1 MKSLYKSI
9 LISFIIIITA
19 IIIYILFVNS
29 RPLANS
35 KENSIDYPLVEIT
48 KLISKEHSIN
58 ITAYGEVISE
68 RVLKIKYRDKGRII
82 RIGNNINNGVYI
94 KKGDLLFEVDPFNI
108 KNDLKEKNLS
118 KRIILLTIQRIIGQ
132 METTHLKQQELIVQR
147 NIIKKQL
154 NKILANE
161 NKVFSENSIDNLRL
175 LLSSKE
181 EKLLDN
187 IELINLLSIEL
198 ETNKAEIE
206 KLDYNMAK
214 LNNDLKETKVVAPFS
229 GHISNLNIEVGQEI
243 SLNEVLGELSDS
255 DNLEVKFSI
264 GGIDY
269 YKLMQ
274 FSNNG
279 IGETITIKWL
289 IGNKYYKA
297 EAIIN
302 RIDGSINRQIAGI
315 NLYASIPSSSLSEIP
330 LGAFVEIK
338 LKRQVLSNSI
348 LVPLSSVFNNEFIFL
363 LKDGRLKKQK
373 IRIISEEYY
382 GILIEDDELSGKNIV
397 ITRLSDMRN
406 NMSINVLAK

>member
-108 KNDLKEKNLS
+108 KNDLKEKNSS
-118 KRIILLTIQRIIGQ
+118 KKIILLTIQRIIGQ

-187 IELINLLSIEL
+187 IELINLLSIE
-198 ETNKAEIE
+198 
-206 KLDYNMAK
+206 
-214 LNNDLKETKVVAPFS
+214 
-229 GHISNLNIEVGQEI
+229 
-243 SLNEVLGELSDS
+243 
-255 DNLEVKFSI
+255 
-264 GGIDY
+264 
-269 YKLMQ
+269 
-274 FSNNG
+274 
-279 IGETITIKWL
+279 
-289 IGNKYYKA
+289 
-297 EAIIN
+297 
-302 RIDGSINRQIAGI
+302 
-315 NLYASIPSSSLSEIP
+315 
-330 LGAFVEIK
+330 
-338 LKRQVLSNSI
+338 
-348 LVPLSSVFNNEFIFL
+348 
-363 LKDGRLKKQK
+363 
-373 IRIISEEYY
+373 
-382 GILIEDDELSGKNIV
+382 
-397 ITRLSDMRN
+397 
-406 NMSINVLAK
+406 